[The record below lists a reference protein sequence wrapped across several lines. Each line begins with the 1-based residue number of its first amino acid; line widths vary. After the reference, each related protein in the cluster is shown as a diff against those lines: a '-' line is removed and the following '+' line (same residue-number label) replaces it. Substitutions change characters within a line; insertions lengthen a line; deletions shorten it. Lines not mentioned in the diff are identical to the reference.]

1 MVNFRK
7 SKKIG
12 PIRLNLSKS
21 GLGVSAGVK
30 GLTFGVDSKGKAYR
44 AASIPGTGIYTRNYI
59 KNTSNNKNSST
70 SGAVSNVDLLGFD
83 YPTEQFRESDGKGC
97 LKIFAWII
105 SIILIPFIIGIFTT
119 IGLIIYNYTKN
130 KKPQTKFRK
139 HFLNGVISAKT
150 GNISKALNDLSQA
163 ENFNNENEYLI
174 DLKGVCLYK
183 SENYEQALSYFLKL
197 DQISP
202 SERTKLL
209 LAETYR
215 KIENPEDYS
224 KIIELNKLYL
234 ENHPHDS
241 ETLFL
246 TGFYSYKIKEY
257 NQAISYLQKIT
268 EDEPLFL
275 QSLNATASCFYEK
288 NEIDNAIGVLQK
300 APLRKR
306 NLDSDLLDTHYLL
319 GSLYLENNDKQN
331 ALKHLKKVV
340 LEDITY
346 KDANEKIE
354 LIKNEA

>member
-30 GLTFGVDSKGKAYR
+30 GLTYGVDSKGKAYR
-44 AASIPGTGIYTRNYI
+44 AASIPGTGIYTRNYL
-59 KNTSNNKNSST
+59 KSNSNNEYST
-70 SGAVSNVDLLGFD
+70 SETYTNVDLLGFD
-83 YPTEQFRESDGKGC
+83 YPTEQYRESDGKGC
-97 LKIFAWII
+97 LKIFAWIV

-130 KKPQTKFRK
+130 KKPEVKFKK
-139 HFLNGVISAKT
+139 HFLNGVVSAKT
-150 GNISKALNDLSQA
+150 GNIQKAINDLTQA
-163 ENFNNENEYLI
+163 ESFNNENQYLI

-183 SENYEQALSYFLKL
+183 SENYEQALPYFIKL
-197 DQISP
+197 DQINP
-202 SERTKLL
+202 TERTKIL

-215 KIENPEDYS
+215 KIDNPKDYD

-234 ENHPHDS
+234 QNNPLDS

-246 TGFYSYKIKEY
+246 TGFYSYKIKDY

-288 NEIDNAIGVLQK
+288 GEIDNAIGVLQK

-319 GSLYLENNDKQN
+319 GSLYLEKNDKQN

-340 LEDITY
+340 LEDIMY

-354 LIKNEA
+354 QIKNKA